1 MYREWLN
8 YIKREKPNQGWGDN
22 EGFWRSDI

>member
-22 EGFWRSDI
+22 EGFWRSDF